1 MKRISAL
8 YAFLFALAVCGA
20 AAQNMSVAYVAGT
33 ASARS
38 DSGWVGLSTGDSL
51 SAEDTLQLS
60 EGAFV
65 ELKWTSA
72 RLALSQKG
80 VYKLHDVLAY
90 SRTLGSAGADKALLA
105 SMQHILSGP
114 GNIQNAAGRA
124 RTGSDASA
132 EGPRWA
138 TRSSLEFLDSG
149 KEYVRAGQYDQAIRQ
164 FLQAQDAATGK
175 EMPEIQYRL
184 SYSYLLKGDSRK
196 AIEYASGLR
205 PSRADA
211 WSSNFVILRAKLLID
226 SSAFT
231 QEVAWLTQ
239 PGNDLTRDAQRSSVY
254 LFLLGL
260 GYRGICDVSN
270 EKLALSKVM
279 SISGESELGQ
289 AAAILLLNP

>member
-1 MKRISAL
+1 
-8 YAFLFALAVCGA
+8 
-20 AAQNMSVAYVAGT
+20 MSVAYVAGN

-90 SRTLGSAGADKALLA
+90 SRTLGSAGADKALLS
-105 SMQHILSGP
+105 SMQYILSSP
-114 GNIQNAAGRA
+114 GHIQNAPGGARA
-124 RTGSDASA
+124 S
-132 EGPRWA
+132 
-138 TRSSLEFLDSG
+138 LDSG
-149 KEYVRAGQYDQAIRQ
+149 AEYVRAEQYDQAIKQ
-164 FLQAQDAATGK
+164 FLQAQDAATDS

-184 SYSYLLKGDSRK
+184 SYSYLLEGDSRK

-205 PSRADA
+205 PSRADE
-211 WSSNFVILRAKLLID
+211 WSSNFVILKAKLLID
-226 SSAFT
+226 SSAFP
-231 QEVAWLTQ
+231 QEVAWLTRSE
-239 PGNDLTRDAQRSSVY
+239 NDLSRDAQRSSVY

-260 GYRGICDVSN
+260 GYRGVCDVSN

-279 SISGESELGQ
+279 SISGESVLGKS
-289 AAAILLLNP
+289 AALLLLNP